1 MPTNPLCDTAAFS
14 RAAAAPYPILV
25 SFATRLKFKR
35 NPNEIEN
42 PKLGLLIYRQS
53 TSPRSN
59 GTYRLPYDSEGLM
72 KSLTA
77 LFLIGTVV
85 GIVPALAQTST
96 STSTSTTTPTSDGSR
111 TTTTW
116 SDGSSETTTTSGS
129 KSTTTYQAPGTGYQP
144 MGRSGYNPMGSGN

>member
-1 MPTNPLCDTAAFS
+1 MSQKCQHATS
-14 RAAAAPYPILV
+14 
-25 SFATRLKFKR
+25 SATRLKFKR

-42 PKLGLLIYRQS
+42 PKLVFLIYRQS

-96 STSTSTTTPTSDGSR
+96 STSTPPPPSDGSR

-129 KSTTTYQAPGTGYQP
+129 KSTTTYQPPGTGYQP
-144 MGRSGYNPMGSGN
+144 MGRSGYNPM